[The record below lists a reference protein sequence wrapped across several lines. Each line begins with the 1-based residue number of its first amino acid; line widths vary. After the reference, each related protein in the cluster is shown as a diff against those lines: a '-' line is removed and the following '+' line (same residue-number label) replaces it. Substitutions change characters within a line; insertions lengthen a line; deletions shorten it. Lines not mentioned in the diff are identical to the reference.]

1 MSERREGFTGK
12 QLNNFEK
19 WQRQMSQ
26 KAAIMGM
33 YPPATYVKLEWQN
46 WVHGWSVFPE
56 DYPRGFLTPPTHS
69 ICTIYIDGRPPSPV
83 SRGAKS

>member
-19 WQRQMSQ
+19 WQVSQ
-26 KAAIMGM
+26 KASIMDIDLL
-33 YPPATYVKLEWQN
+33 ATYVKLEWQN
-46 WVHGWSVFPE
+46 WVYGWSVFPE

-69 ICTIYIDGRPPSPV
+69 ICTIYID
-83 SRGAKS
+83 